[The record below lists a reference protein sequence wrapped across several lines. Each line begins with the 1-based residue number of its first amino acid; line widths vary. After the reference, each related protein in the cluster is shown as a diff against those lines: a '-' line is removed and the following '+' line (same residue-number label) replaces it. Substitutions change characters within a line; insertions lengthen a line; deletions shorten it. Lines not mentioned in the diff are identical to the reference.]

1 MKTQIEA
8 IKYYDNFSSI
18 YDWISSKRYY
28 QKSRVAA
35 IEALQ
40 LQLHQ
45 NVLNLPCGT
54 GQNFEYFQK
63 YLKET
68 GQIIGIDLSEGM
80 LQKAHQKINQNG
92 WQNIK
97 IIKDDANNIN
107 SKWIEEQLNDIPIHA
122 ILCDLGLSGFP
133 NWQAIIDNLVNL
145 LEPNGKIVIMDWY
158 IEKKSLRGELIKWLG
173 KGEVNRPIWQYLQ
186 SKVTDFQVENFKN
199 GDMFVA
205 SGSKR

>member
-1 MKTQIEA
+1 MKTQTEVT
-8 IKYYDNFSSI
+8 KYYDRFSTI

-28 QKSRVAA
+28 QKPRIAA
-35 IEALQ
+35 IKALQ
-40 LQLHQ
+40 LQSNQ

-80 LQKAHQKINQNG
+80 LQKAHQNVKQND
-92 WQNIK
+92 WQNVK
-97 IIKDDANNIN
+97 IIKDDANHIN
-107 SKWIEEQLNDIPIHA
+107 SKWIKEQLGNVPIHT

-133 NWQAIIDNLVNL
+133 NWQTIIDNLLDL

-158 IEKKSLRGELIKWLG
+158 IEKTSLRGELIKWLG

-186 SKVTDFQVENFKN
+186 PKVAGFKLETFKN
-199 GDMFVA
+199 V
-205 SGSKR
+205 